1 MAQGAAHPLWRCGGA
16 AAGQAGLTAC
26 RVGWGGQG
34 TWAKPLP
41 QPPPSWVML
50 RSICQLW
57 PRFLSLKWAAEG
69 EMLDGIVNSTDMS
82 LSKLRE
88 LLMDRGAWRAAVHRG
103 AKSRTRLSD

>member
-82 LSKLRE
+82 LSKLQ
-88 LLMDRGAWRAAVHRG
+88 
-103 AKSRTRLSD
+103 